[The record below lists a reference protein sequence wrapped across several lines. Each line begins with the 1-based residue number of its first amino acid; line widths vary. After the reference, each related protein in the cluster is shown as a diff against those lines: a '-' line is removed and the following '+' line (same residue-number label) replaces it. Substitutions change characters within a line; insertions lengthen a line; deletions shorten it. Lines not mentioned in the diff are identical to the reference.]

1 MYALRALFLFSV
13 LALSSC
19 AYNRAMHNAEVY
31 ADHGMHHESFL
42 AYNQAWHNRS
52 RAEAKVGMI
61 QAAEK
66 HLIGLVQEGRAELIQ
81 GNTDAAKDALMRA
94 DAFNQSVAHLQL
106 KSEAQRHRL
115 EADLNRTCKENG
127 YAVAKQAMLDRRY
140 ALAGGLLEDFLRE
153 HPDHQE
159 ARYLLLLSELH
170 RAYDAG
176 KAALESGLI
185 HQAYN
190 HFLEVTRHDAQFKDA
205 LALRDSCLDMGA
217 FRLAF
222 VPIPHAGNDTKVEA
236 QLAARIQQA
245 VLDMDNPFIRLLER
259 ENIDHL
265 VAEQRQGLSGL
276 FDQEQAAQA
285 GKFEGAEFVLTVELL
300 NRDVRTSPL
309 ETQHLRGFMGEHTK
323 SEKVHY
329 SVHHRRRTF
338 DARVRFQVIHSE
350 TGQVFATRMVPF
362 HHEDVLDYAK
372 FNGDKSGLYPG
383 QWTWAVFGS
392 RNDVVYIDAY
402 EELQTRLHAPKQLPP
417 LGSVEVMWMDQVAT
431 AVQEAVDTLEPGR
444 R

>member
-1 MYALRALFLFSV
+1 MHALRALFLLSV

-31 ADHGMHHESFL
+31 ADHGMHHESFI
-42 AYNQAWHNRS
+42 AYNQAWYSRS

-66 HLIGLVQEGRAELIQ
+66 HLTGLVQEGRAALMQ
-81 GNTDAAKDALMRA
+81 GNTNAAMDALIRA
-94 DAFNQSVAHLQL
+94 NAFNQSVAHLQL

-115 EADLNRTCKENG
+115 EADLNRTRKENG
-127 YAVAKQAMLDRRY
+127 YAAAEQAMLDRRHD
-140 ALAGGLLEDFLRE
+140 LAAELLQDFLRE
-153 HPDHQE
+153 HPNHEE
-159 ARYLLLLSELH
+159 ARYLLLLAELH
-170 RAYDAG
+170 PAYDAG

-185 HQAYN
+185 HQAYS
-190 HFLEVTRHDAQFKDA
+190 HFLEVTRRDAQFKDA
-205 LALRDSCLDMGA
+205 LALRDSCLQMGA

-222 VPIPHAGNDTKVEA
+222 VPIPHTGNDTKVES

-245 VLDMDNPFIRLLER
+245 VLDMDNPFVRLLER

-265 VAEQRQGLSGL
+265 VAEQQQGLSGL
-276 FDQEQAAQA
+276 FDEDQAAQA

-300 NRDVRTSPL
+300 NREVRTTPL
-309 ETQHLRGFMGEHTK
+309 ETQHLRGYMGEHTK

-329 SVHHRRRTF
+329 SVHHRHRTF

-372 FNGDKSGLYPG
+372 FNGDKSGLFPG

-392 RNDVVYIDAY
+392 RNDVVYVDAY

-431 AVQEAVDTLEPGR
+431 AVQEAVDALEPGR